1 LLSRD
6 ARSRIALMPAVHKS
20 GHRSILGRVAWRR
33 WSLVLLALIVLVLAG
48 CNGNTTPATN
58 VTKNSATL
66 HADVAWLEGDQ
77 GTYWWEYSK
86 TGGAPWTEVPIPHTA
101 FGPMGSAGSGSIS
114 RNVTGLTPDSH
125 YVYRLAYYDPAN
137 PPGGTWHADHDGACE
152 YPGANDPCTNYDDFD
167 TPPDPFAGLP
177 ARTNAS
183 IVASDYATTA
193 SPGPWKLI
201 TDGFYYGTLSGSDR
215 CGGSAW
221 NDTTDV
227 QVNRSATGG
236 DPNPAFDDLVHT
248 GYRTLHSGDGTGGFG
263 PQSRYDYLPGSQDP
277 DCDNQ
282 PDSTRAQLGGLGA
295 LDSFYRAPVGT
306 RTLFGFSVRL
316 ENPARVNKALSTG
329 GGNTKFSQI
338 VQVKSTDPGTSG
350 GPLLSMLEGTNGV
363 KLVYNSQTDP
373 ATINENLICST
384 CAAPGNVTVPRGV
397 WLRFALDVDW
407 ETSSSG
413 AYRLW
418 GDLDGD
424 AVRDFVPLTLKIN
437 EQTVKS
443 GFSYATP
450 NIGPYHHVCTGSCD
464 SSDTS
469 GLPTNGRDYASVEI
483 LQHAVGDSWGP

>member
-1 LLSRD
+1 VTGR
-6 ARSRIALMPAVHKS
+6 RIAAWLTAGVA
-20 GHRSILGRVAWRR
+20 SIA
-33 WSLVLLALIVLVLAG
+33 LAACHG
-48 CNGNTTPATN
+48 ETDQATN
-58 VTKNSATL
+58 VTSDSADLHAHASVPESQYGTYYFQYRVAPTGAWEPTPVKTWGSSSEPCDLSKPEVERSATETV
-66 HADVAWLEGDQ
+66 D
-77 GTYWWEYSK
+77 
-86 TGGAPWTEVPIPHTA
+86 
-101 FGPMGSAGSGSIS
+101 
-114 RNVTGLTPDSH
+114 GLDPNTVYD
-125 YVYRLAYYDPAN
+125 YRLVAKFCGDEAPTIVDSNGPEDGDP
-137 PPGGTWHADHDGACE
+137 PYE
-152 YPGANDPCTNYDDFD
+152 FD
-167 TPPDPFAGLP
+167 NFHTGHVGFAGLP
-177 ARTNAS
+177 FSSGTIAA
-183 IVASDYATTA
+183 ADYATTA
-193 SPGPWKLI
+193 SPNPWKLI

-227 QVNRSATGG
+227 QVNRSAMGG
-236 DPNPAFDDLVHT
+236 DPNPAFDALVHT

-282 PDSTRAQLGGLGA
+282 PDSTRAQLGGFGA

-316 ENPARVNKALSTG
+316 ENPARVNKILSTG

-373 ATINENLICST
+373 QILNENLICST

-424 AVRDFVPLTLKIN
+424 AVRDFVALTPKIN

-450 NIGPYHHVCTGSCD
+450 NLGPYHKVCTGSCD

-469 GLPTNGRDYASVEI
+469 GLPTNGRDYANVEI
-483 LQHAVGDSWGP
+483 LEHAVSDSWGP